1 MRQNVRARAALSA
14 LLWIIV
20 PAVVFL
26 SPTPAFL
33 SPTPAVLQAADAQDA
48 KTIVENSLRAMGA
61 ANLNAIVYSG
71 EGAYGNFGQSRT
83 ISFGLSSISIRN
95 YTRAIDF
102 TRPAMR
108 ETGTAVPIAG
118 PRTPQ
123 PTGPDAAP
131 RPFELT
137 APVGEGWPAQM
148 EIWVTPWGFLKG
160 ALANSPVVRSRK
172 IDGVTYQVVTWNPPQ
187 KAPSGQPYRVV
198 GYINPQQIVERVET
212 WIEHPVLGDLHVE
225 TFFNDYADFG
235 GGLLAPVRITQRR
248 VGLETYVALLR
259 EVRANPANLVS
270 LMTPTT
276 TAPAAAPAVLEPA
289 ASEKLA
295 DGVYRITGGYVSLA
309 VEFRDH
315 VVVLEGA
322 QSEARGR
329 AVIAEVKKLFPGKR
343 IKYIVNTHPHFDHAS
358 GLAPFCAEGAIV
370 LTDDNSKY
378 FVEQALLSPRT
389 LVGDTLAKSR
399 KKPKVEGVVEKHV
412 LQDDTRTVELHH
424 VAGLE
429 HSDAMLL
436 AYLPKEKILFTADFN
451 PPPAG
456 QPVSP
461 SIATLVANIERLQLD
476 FDRHVMVHAPSPD
489 RPMTKADLLALVKE
503 TK

>member
-1 MRQNVRARAALSA
+1 MRQMAALSA
-14 LLWIIV
+14 LLWITI
-20 PAVVFL
+20 PA
-26 SPTPAFL
+26 T
-33 SPTPAVLQAADAQDA
+33 AAAQDA
-48 KTIVENSLRAMGA
+48 KTIVENALRAMGA

-83 ISFGLSSISIRN
+83 ISFGLSSTSIRN

-102 TRPAMR
+102 TKPALR
-108 ETGTAVPIAG
+108 ETGIGVPIAG

-123 PTGPDAAP
+123 PTGPAAAP

-137 APVGEGWPAQM
+137 APSGEGWAAQM
-148 EIWVTPWGFLKG
+148 EVWVTPWGFLKG
-160 ALANSPVVRSRK
+160 ALANSPTARSRK
-172 IDGVTYQVVTWNPPQ
+172 IDGVTYQVVTWSPSQ
-187 KAPSGQPYRVV
+187 KAPSGQPYRVI

-212 WIEHPVLGDLHVE
+212 WVEHPLLGDLHVE
-225 TFFNDYADFG
+225 TFFTDYANFG
-235 GGLLAPVRITQRR
+235 GGLLGPGRITQRR
-248 VGLETYVALLR
+248 VGMETYVAIIR
-259 EVRANPANLVS
+259 EARANPANLDA
-270 LMTPTT
+270 LMTPTSSSPSPAPP
-276 TAPAAAPAVLEPA
+276 APATV
-289 ASEKLA
+289 ASDKLA

-315 VVVLEGA
+315 VVVLEGG
-322 QSEARGR
+322 QSEARGL
-329 AVIAEVKKLFPGKR
+329 AVIAETKKLFPNKR
-343 IKYIVNTHPHFDHAS
+343 IKYVVNTHPHFDHAS

-389 LVGDTLAKSR
+389 LVGDTLARSK
-399 KKPKVEGVVEKHV
+399 KKPKVEGVVEKLV
-412 LQDDTRTVELHH
+412 LQDETRTVELHH

-429 HSDAMLL
+429 HSDAMLM

-461 SIATLVANIERLQLD
+461 SIATLVENIERLQLD
-476 FDRHVMVHAPSPD
+476 FDRHVLVHPPNPD
-489 RPMTKADLLALVKE
+489 RPMTKADLVTLMKGGPSGPPDR
-503 TK
+503 

>member
-1 MRQNVRARAALSA
+1 MRQMARASAALSA

-20 PAVVFL
+20 PATVAL
-26 SPTPAFL
+26 PAN
-33 SPTPAVLQAADAQDA
+33 AAAQDA
-48 KTIVENSLRAMGA
+48 KTVVEGTLRAMGA

-83 ISFGLSSISIRN
+83 ISFGLSSTSIRN

-102 TRPAMR
+102 TKPALR
-108 ETGTAVPIAG
+108 ETGTAVPVAG
-118 PRTPQ
+118 PRMPP
-123 PTGPDAAP
+123 PTGAAAAP

-137 APVGEGWPAQM
+137 APLGEGWPAQM
-148 EIWVTPWGFLKG
+148 EIWVTPWGFLRG
-160 ALANSPVVRSRK
+160 ALANNATARSRK
-172 IDGVTYQVVTWNPPQ
+172 IEGVTYQVVTWSPAQ
-187 KAPSGQPYRVV
+187 KAPSGQPYRVI
-198 GYINPQQIVERVET
+198 GYINQQQILDRVET
-212 WIEHPVLGDLHVE
+212 WVEHPVLGDLHVE
-225 TFFNDYADFG
+225 TFFSDYADFG
-235 GGLLAPVRITQRR
+235 GGLLAPARITQRR
-248 VGLETYVALLR
+248 VGMETYVALLR
-259 EVRANPANLVS
+259 EVRANPANLTV
-270 LMTPTT
+270 LLTPTAT
-276 TAPAAAPAVLEPA
+276 TPAPAPPAAPPV

-295 DGVYRITGGYVSLA
+295 EGVYRITGGYVSLA

-315 VVVLEGA
+315 VVVLEGG
-322 QSEARGR
+322 QSEARGL
-329 AVIAEVKKLFPGKR
+329 AVIAETKKLFPNKR

-389 LVGDTLAKSR
+389 LVGDTLAKSK
-399 KKPKVEGVVEKHV
+399 KKPKVESVIEKMV
-412 LQDDTRTVELHH
+412 LQDETRTVELHH

-429 HSDAMLL
+429 HSDAMLI

-461 SIATLVANIERLQLD
+461 SITTLVQNIERLRLD
-476 FDRHVMVHAPSPD
+476 FDRHVMVHAPNPD

>member
-1 MRQNVRARAALSA
+1 MRQKAALSA
-14 LLWIIV
+14 LLWIMV
-20 PAVVFL
+20 PAIAAL
-26 SPTPAFL
+26 PT
-33 SPTPAVLQAADAQDA
+33 TAAAQDA
-48 KTIVENSLRAMGA
+48 KTIVEGALRAMGA

-71 EGAYGNFGQSRT
+71 EAAYGNFGQSRT
-83 ISFGLSSISIRN
+83 ISFGLSSTSIRN

-102 TRPAMR
+102 TKPALR
-108 ETGTAVPIAG
+108 ETGTAVPIGG
-118 PRTPQ
+118 PRTPP
-123 PTGPDAAP
+123 PTGPAAAP

-137 APVGEGWPAQM
+137 APSGEGWPAQM

-160 ALANSPVVRSRK
+160 ALANNATARSRK
-172 IDGVTYQVVTWNPPQ
+172 IEGVTYQVVTWSPAQ
-187 KAPSGQPYRVV
+187 KAPSGQPYRVI

-212 WIEHPVLGDLHVE
+212 WIEHPLLGDLHVE
-225 TFFNDYADFG
+225 TFFKDYADFG
-235 GGLLAPVRITQRR
+235 AGLLAPVRITQSR
-248 VGLETYVALLR
+248 VGMETYVTIIR
-259 EVRANPANLVS
+259 EARANPANLAT
-270 LMTPTT
+270 LLTATTPPP
-276 TAPAAAPAVLEPA
+276 APPALAPV

-315 VVVLEGA
+315 LVVLEGG
-322 QSEARGR
+322 QSEARGL
-329 AVIAEVKKLFPGKR
+329 AVIAEAKRLFPNKR

-389 LVGDTLAKSR
+389 LVGDTLAKSK
-399 KKPKVEGVVEKHV
+399 KKPKVDGVMEKMV
-412 LQDDTRTVELHH
+412 LQDETRTVELHH

-429 HSDAMLL
+429 HSDAMLI

-461 SIATLVANIERLQLD
+461 SIATLVQNIERLQLD
-476 FDRHVMVHAPSPD
+476 FDRLVMVHAPNPD
-489 RPMTKADLLALVKE
+489 RPMSKADLLALVKDGRGGPSGPPE
-503 TK
+503 K

>member
-1 MRQNVRARAALSA
+1 MRQMARASAALSA
-14 LLWIIV
+14 LLWIV
-20 PAVVFL
+20 PAIIAH
-26 SPTPAFL
+26 PT
-33 SPTPAVLQAADAQDA
+33 TTVAQDA
-48 KTIVENSLRAMGA
+48 KTIVEGALKAMGA
-61 ANLNAIVYSG
+61 SNLNAIVYSG
-71 EGAYGNFGQSRT
+71 DAAYGNFGQSRT
-83 ISFGLSSISIRN
+83 ISFGLSSTSIRN

-102 TRPAMR
+102 MEPALR
-108 ETGTAVPIAG
+108 ETGIAVPIAG
-118 PRTPQ
+118 PRSPQ
-123 PTGPDAAP
+123 ITGPAATP

-137 APVGEGWPAQM
+137 APSGEGWPAQM

-160 ALANSPVVRSRK
+160 ALANNATVRSRK
-172 IDGVTYQVVTWNPPQ
+172 VKGVTYQVVTWSPAQ
-187 KAPSGQPYRVV
+187 KAPSGQPYRVI

-212 WIEHPVLGDLHVE
+212 WVEHPLLGDLHVE
-225 TFFNDYADFG
+225 TFFTDYADFG
-235 GGLLAPVRITQRR
+235 GGLLGPGKITQRR
-248 VGLETYVALLR
+248 VGMETYVALLR
-259 EVRANPANLVS
+259 EARANPANLATL
-270 LMTPTT
+270 LMPSSSTTP
-276 TAPAAAPAVLEPA
+276 APLVPAPA

-315 VVVLEGA
+315 VVVLEGG
-322 QSEARGR
+322 QSEARGL
-329 AVIAEVKKLFPGKR
+329 AVISEVKKLFPNKR

-389 LVGDTLAKSR
+389 LVGDTLAKSK
-399 KKPKVEGVVEKHV
+399 KKPKVEGVVEKMV
-412 LQDDTRTVELHH
+412 LQDETRTVELHH

-429 HSDAMLL
+429 HSDAMLI

-461 SIATLVANIERLQLD
+461 SITTLVQNIERLQLD
-476 FDRHVMVHAPSPD
+476 FDRHVMVHAPNPD

>member
-1 MRQNVRARAALSA
+1 MRQMARASAALSA

-20 PAVVFL
+20 PATVAL
-26 SPTPAFL
+26 PAN
-33 SPTPAVLQAADAQDA
+33 AAAQDA
-48 KTIVENSLRAMGA
+48 KTVVEGTLRAMGA

-83 ISFGLSSISIRN
+83 ISFGLSSTSIRN

-102 TRPAMR
+102 TKPALR
-108 ETGTAVPIAG
+108 ETGTAVPVAG
-118 PRTPQ
+118 PRMTP
-123 PTGPDAAP
+123 PTGAAAAP

-137 APVGEGWPAQM
+137 APLGEGWPAQM
-148 EIWVTPWGFLKG
+148 EIWVTPWGFLRG
-160 ALANSPVVRSRK
+160 ALANNATARSRK
-172 IDGVTYQVVTWNPPQ
+172 IEGVTYQVVTWSPAQ
-187 KAPSGQPYRVV
+187 KAPSGQPYRVI
-198 GYINPQQIVERVET
+198 GYINPQQVLDRVET
-212 WIEHPVLGDLHVE
+212 WVEHPVLGDLHVE
-225 TFFNDYADFG
+225 TFFSDYADFG
-235 GGLLAPVRITQRR
+235 GGLLAPARITQRR
-248 VGLETYVALLR
+248 VGMETYVALLR
-259 EVRANPANLVS
+259 EVRANPANLTV
-270 LMTPTT
+270 LLTPTAT
-276 TAPAAAPAVLEPA
+276 TPAPAPPAAPPV

-295 DGVYRITGGYVSLA
+295 EGVYRITGGYVSLA

-315 VVVLEGA
+315 VVVLEGG
-322 QSEARGR
+322 QSEARGL
-329 AVIAEVKKLFPGKR
+329 AVIAETKKLFPNKR

-389 LVGDTLAKSR
+389 LVGDTLAKSK
-399 KKPKVEGVVEKHV
+399 KKPKVEGVVEKMV
-412 LQDDTRTVELHH
+412 LQDETRTVELHH

-429 HSDAMLL
+429 HSDAMLI

-461 SIATLVANIERLQLD
+461 SIATLVQNIERLQLD
-476 FDRHVMVHAPSPD
+476 FDRHVMVHAPNPD
-489 RPMTKADLLALVKE
+489 RPMTKADLLALVKDGRGGRSGPAE
-503 TK
+503 K

>member
-1 MRQNVRARAALSA
+1 LSA

-20 PAVVFL
+20 PATVAF
-26 SPTPAFL
+26 PA
-33 SPTPAVLQAADAQDA
+33 TAAAQDA
-48 KTIVENSLRAMGA
+48 KTIVEGALRAMGA

-83 ISFGLSSISIRN
+83 ISFGLSSTSIRK

-102 TRPAMR
+102 AKPALR
-108 ETGTAVPIAG
+108 ETGIAVPIGG
-118 PRTPQ
+118 PRTPP
-123 PTGPDAAP
+123 PTGPAAAP
-131 RPFELT
+131 RPFELI
-137 APVGEGWPAQM
+137 APSGEGWPAQM

-160 ALANSPVVRSRK
+160 ALANNATARSRK
-172 IDGVTYQVVTWNPPQ
+172 IEGVAYQVVTWSPAQ
-187 KAPSGQPYRVV
+187 KAPSGQPYRVI

-212 WIEHPVLGDLHVE
+212 WVEHPVLGDLHVE
-225 TFFNDYADFG
+225 TFFKDYADFG
-235 GGLLAPVRITQRR
+235 AGLLAPVRITQSR
-248 VGLETYVALLR
+248 VGMETYVAVIG
-259 EVRANPANLVS
+259 EVRANPANLAT
-270 LMTPTT
+270 LLTPT
-276 TAPAAAPAVLEPA
+276 APPPPAPPA
-289 ASEKLA
+289 LAPVASEKLA

-315 VVVLEGA
+315 VIVLEGG
-322 QSEARGR
+322 QSEARGL
-329 AVIAEVKKLFPGKR
+329 AVIGEVKKLFPNKR
-343 IKYIVNTHPHFDHAS
+343 IKYVVNTHPHFDHAS
-358 GLAPFCAEGAIV
+358 GLAPFCADGAIV

-389 LVGDTLAKSR
+389 LVGDTLARSK
-399 KKPKVEGVVEKHV
+399 KKPKVESVVEKMV
-412 LQDDTRTVELHH
+412 LQDETRTVELHH

-429 HSDAMLL
+429 HSDAMLI

-461 SIATLVANIERLQLD
+461 SIATLVQNIERLQLD
-476 FDRHVMVHAPSPD
+476 FDRHVMVHAPNPD
-489 RPMTKADLLALVKE
+489 RPMTKGDLLALVKE